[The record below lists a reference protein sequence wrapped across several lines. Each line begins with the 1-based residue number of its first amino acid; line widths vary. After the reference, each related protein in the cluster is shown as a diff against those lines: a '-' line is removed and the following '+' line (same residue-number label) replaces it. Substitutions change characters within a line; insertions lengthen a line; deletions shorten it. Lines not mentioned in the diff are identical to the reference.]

1 MLLVP
6 RETRQQQTRRPLSG
20 PTANKYDTLF
30 WLQPKHSG
38 LILNMSRCIGEM
50 HLTPPPSFHQNPVS
64 GVRCILRDNCMN
76 SWIIQRFPSGLWI
89 WFWKCCDSAA
99 RRFVD
104 QVDRSWQG
112 GCRRSN
118 QIIKFNSI
126 YTILAMI
133 IKSYHQSAVCF
144 DLLKGAI
151 HQFCTSKMAFLR

>member
-20 PTANKYDTLF
+20 PTASKYDTLF

-38 LILNMSRCIGEM
+38 LILNMSGCIGEM
-50 HLTPPPSFHQNPVS
+50 HLTPPPLVS
-64 GVRCILRDNCMN
+64 SESSQRCQMYSTWQLYEFMN
-76 SWIIQRFPSGLWI
+76 NTALPSGLWI
-89 WFWKCCDSAA
+89 WFWKCCDSTA